1 MMSLPREIWDI
12 IIRLACVDGGPSA
25 CALRATC
32 RFLREA
38 VEPQR
43 FRIVYVSGLD
53 HIQALQRWLEETPA
67 STRHVEHLYI
77 SYSCLSETPA
87 VTGFEMA
94 AILRKERC
102 VCPAG
107 PPPCFPN

>member
-1 MMSLPREIWDI
+1 MSLPREIWDI

-77 SYSCLSETPA
+77 RYSSLSEITA
-87 VTGFEMA
+87 VTESKIA
-94 AILRKERC
+94 LQLRKEGC
-102 VCPAG
+102 VCTAG